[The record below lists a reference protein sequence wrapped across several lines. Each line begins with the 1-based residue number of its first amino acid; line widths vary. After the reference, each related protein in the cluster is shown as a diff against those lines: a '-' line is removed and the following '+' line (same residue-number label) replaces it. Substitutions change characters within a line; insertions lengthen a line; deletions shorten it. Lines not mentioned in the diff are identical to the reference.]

1 MFSLFRNRAK
11 RGSMTIPNLAFLLL
25 KTIFDCTSRILLFA
39 TFMFVVNDGQFSTMM
54 TVTAYYTTVAVII
67 AYNIVIND
75 NETYCSARTWI
86 GEHQIIIFF
95 RAKMFLL
102 LLLEILL
109 NSFSSVLSY
118 NQFDLEPIFTEKKA
132 LQKRVRHESTMV
144 KQGIYF
150 FLMTIL
156 YLG

>member
-1 MFSLFRNRAK
+1 
-11 RGSMTIPNLAFLLL
+11 MTTLNVVFLLL

-39 TFMFVVNDGQFSTMM
+39 TFMFVVNDGQFSTML
-54 TVTAYYTTVAVII
+54 TVKVYYTTVGVLMM
-67 AYNIVIND
+67 YNIVIND

-86 GEHQIIIFF
+86 GEHQTIIFF

-150 FLMTIL
+150 LIMTTL
-156 YLG
+156 NLG